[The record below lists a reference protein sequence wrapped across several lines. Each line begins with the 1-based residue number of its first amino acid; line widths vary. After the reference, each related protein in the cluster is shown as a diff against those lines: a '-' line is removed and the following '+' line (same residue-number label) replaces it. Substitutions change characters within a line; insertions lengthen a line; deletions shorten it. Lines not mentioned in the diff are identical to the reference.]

1 MVSSISQQ
9 QQIAMQA
16 GQNVPVDVEKIK
28 QSADNS
34 YIANR
39 VKASATDEQQDML
52 LKAGVGT
59 AIWYGIAQGMDVFNK
74 SCAQDYDK
82 TLFGKLGNWGDRIA
96 VKFNRTFIGR
106 HFNNFVD
113 QCKKTGQNITKKSD
127 IAYSLANHSTSP
139 EWAFAKT
146 PSKGLHGYL
155 GMDMKQVFDEYL
167 EPINQNSN
175 KLSWITGKKVNTQ
188 RLENYGMKQSDI
200 DAFTKTLKG
209 KTFAEKSLML
219 QKKELELLGY
229 KTDLI
234 EHIAQTRGAEGL
246 ERIAYARK
254 VRNLGFK
261 SVKDYKR
268 VSGDILKYSDEVM
281 EALERATKSSDL
293 KVGICRRNGS
303 LGGINNHLVGRITTL
318 KEYLNKYKATL
329 GKGKT
334 TAFGRFL
341 AKSVGWLTEGC
352 TNRWAGGKIA
362 VGMQAFIFADMAVHT
377 IKAPWGEK
385 GKTLAERFVNDF
397 TYFMALPLGIMGMH
411 KIGGLKYAGMTTEQ
425 VKAYR
430 EALKQFNADVKAGLL
445 SDKNA
450 YKARSKALKDMLK
463 ADVKNPITKLLKK
476 VGGFINIGNE
486 TKLARR
492 SVAKFNMNWIR
503 RSGNFFKN
511 LAGVPM
517 RIAIPMMI
525 VSPFLAKLTTKGV
538 HKLIGKPTKSVLD
551 EDNEESKEQP
561 KTPNAAEQKA
571 LEEALKKAAMAKQT
585 TSHQVKVP
593 QSSSNLI
600 NQYVN
605 KNQSATLPVSG
616 EKVHNQSATLVNPN
630 EAKPLQ
636 NSATLVNSNDAN
648 VPQSSETLVRRP
660 LIKDAT
666 EKLRVDQSAQNPVRR
681 YIPSP
686 ECEIPKETP
695 KPKYVPSPESNI
707 QPEAVRS
714 TDELD
719 RVLKRVDRIE
729 QDAAKMFGVN

>member
-1 MVSSISQQ
+1 MVSSINQQ
-9 QQIAMQA
+9 HQIAMQA
-16 GQNVPVDVEKIK
+16 GQGVPVDVEKLR

-34 YIANR
+34 YLANR
-39 VKASATDEQQDML
+39 VKASASEEQQDTL

-59 AIWYGIAQGMDVFNK
+59 AIWYGIAQGMDVFNRNSAK
-74 SCAQDYDK
+74 DYDK
-82 TLFGKLGNWGDRIA
+82 TLFGRAGNWGDRIA
-96 VKFNRTFIGR
+96 AKFNGTAVGR
-106 HFNNFVD
+106 FLDNLLD
-113 QCKKTGQNITKKSD
+113 KGRKAGQNLTKKSD

-139 EWAFAKT
+139 EWSFAKT

-167 EPINQNSN
+167 EPINKNSN
-175 KLSWITGKKVNTQ
+175 KLSWITGKKINTQ
-188 RLENYGMKQSDI
+188 RLENYGMKQADI

-209 KTFAEKSLML
+209 KTYAQKSLMI

-229 KTDLI
+229 KADFI
-234 EHIAQTRGAEGL
+234 EHIAKTRGAEGL

-261 SVKDYKR
+261 SVGDYKR

-281 EALERATKSSDL
+281 EALERATKNADV
-293 KVGICRRNGS
+293 KVGICRRNGA

-329 GKGKT
+329 GKGNKT
-334 TAFGRFL
+334 ALGRFL

-362 VGMQAFIFADMAVHT
+362 VAMQAFIFADMAVHT

-385 GKTLAERFVNDF
+385 GKTLGERFVNDF

-411 KIGGLKYAGMTTEQ
+411 KIGGLKYAGMTTDQ

-445 SDKNA
+445 SDKAA

-463 ADVKNPITKLLKK
+463 ANVKNPITKILKK
-476 VGGFINIGNE
+476 VGSFINIGNE

-492 SVAKFNMNWIR
+492 SAAKLNMNLLR
-503 RSGNFFKN
+503 KSGNFFKN

-538 HKLIGKPTKSVLD
+538 HKIIGKPTKSVLD
-551 EDNEESKEQP
+551 EDNEESKEP
-561 KTPNAAEQKA
+561 KTPNAGEQKA
-571 LEEALKKAAMAKQT
+571 LEEAIKKAAMTQQAAR
-585 TSHQVKVP
+585 VP
-593 QSSSNLI
+593 QSNTNLI

-605 KNQSATLPVSG
+605 KNQSATLPISG
-616 EKVHNQSATLVNPN
+616 EKVQQNSATLVNPN
-630 EAKPLQ
+630 DQKAQ
-636 NSATLVNSNDAN
+636 SQSATLVNSNDPK
-648 VPQSSETLVRRP
+648 VPQSSETLVRKP

-666 EKLRVDQSAQNPVRR
+666 EKLQTAKPVRR

-686 ECEIPKETP
+686 ECGIPKETP

-707 QPEAVRS
+707 KPQSFVTP
-714 TDELD
+714 DELD